1 MKQHLF
7 KNGLICGL
15 MTCALALTA
24 CSSVKEAP
32 CEDTITDV
40 VVEEE
45 TPVYLTEHYVETH
58 EVLPESFSKT
68 VETSDSEISMA
79 VQQSRSQDL
88 ALSRP
93 ATLKGTPVK
102 DKEQELQT
110 KKEIAV
116 SAPVAQTT
124 TQKTATKTTTTQT
137 ITSVKKKNSIEDR
150 VSYGEE
156 VHDWSA
162 VSGETLRSL
171 LMQWGEKSGWTVVW
185 KLDRD
190 YHLEAGVVFRG
201 KFTEVASALV
211 RSFARATPAPIGTFY
226 RGNRVLVISTQEDE
240 NAN

>member
-1 MKQHLF
+1 MKQQLL
-7 KNGLICGL
+7 KNGFICGL
-15 MTCALALTA
+15 MTCALALASCSTMKDDCEETA
-24 CSSVKEAP
+24 
-32 CEDTITDV
+32 ITDIV
-40 VVEEE
+40 IEDE

-58 EVLPESFSKT
+58 EVAPTVLPATQTLSTAS
-68 VETSDSEISMA
+68 VA
-79 VQQSRSQDL
+79 VQKSQATDL
-88 ALSRP
+88 SLSRP

-102 DKEQELQT
+102 AKEKELDP
-110 KKEIAV
+110 KKDIAV
-116 SAPVAQTT
+116 SAPAVPTSAKTQTVM
-124 TQKTATKTTTTQT
+124 TKTV
-137 ITSVKKKNSIEDR
+137 TSVQKKRSLEDR

-201 KFTEVASALV
+201 KFTEVASALI

>member
-1 MKQHLF
+1 MKQQLL
-7 KNGLICGL
+7 KNSLICGL
-15 MTCALALTA
+15 MTCALALA
-24 CSSVKEAP
+24 SCSTMKED
-32 CEDTITDV
+32 CDETLTTDIVIED
-40 VVEEE
+40 E
-45 TPVYLTEHYVETH
+45 TPVFLTEHYVETH
-58 EVLPESFSKT
+58 EVAPTVLPATQTSST
-68 VETSDSEISMA
+68 VSVA
-79 VQQSRSQDL
+79 VQKSQATDL
-88 ALSRP
+88 SLSRP

-102 DKEQELQT
+102 AKAKELDP
-110 KKEIAV
+110 KKDIAV
-116 SAPVAQTT
+116 SAPAMPAAKAQTVT
-124 TQKTATKTTTTQT
+124 TKTV
-137 ITSVKKKNSIEDR
+137 TSVKKKRSLEDR